1 MILLPTINE
10 VGDSFINFLIT
21 PLSSETINKVHDG
34 LFNAPSPETVDNV
47 NNALFNAPTQYDI
60 TTVNGR
66 LEHFIT
72 DSLVKNFTQLFLHTP
87 NVLAENPTI
96 LILYSFFLKIIFAF
110 TLAGIVYFGIMQI
123 MNKGSK
129 YQTTEYIIKIAQSI
143 VIINIVIMATP
154 MLISVTNKFTVTILS
169 LGGTEADMIQTLTPQ
184 YGLGL
189 IIFTLIFALILI
201 NLIWYYFMRM
211 ISIMFLIATAPIFFF
226 LWLFPKH
233 QNMRQIWIDELL
245 DNLTAPI
252 IHAIIMVIWLGF
264 ESSISKSSH
273 GAIYHIML
281 CIAAGSFMLK
291 APNYV
296 QQWISYGHQTP
307 TPIQMFKE
315 IKYGLS
321 PRKFIGYSRFGR
333 MGGGMMSSFRN
344 RGMGGMRRR

>member
-1 MILLPTINE
+1 MFTVGE
-10 VGDSFINFLIT
+10 VGDAIIDLFIK
-21 PLSSETINKVHDG
+21 P
-34 LFNAPSPETVDNV
+34 PSPETVDKVNGALFDVPTPETIESV
-47 NNALFNAPTQYDI
+47 NNALFNAPTPHDI
-60 TTVNGR
+60 STVNGR

-72 DSLVKNFTQLFLHTP
+72 DSLVQNFAQLFLHTP
-87 NVLAENPTI
+87 NVLLENPTI
-96 LILYSFFLKIIFAF
+96 LVLHSFFLKIIIAF
-110 TLAGIVYFGIMQI
+110 SFAGIVYFGIMQV

-129 YQTTEYIIKIAQSI
+129 YQTNEYIVKIAQSM
-143 VIINIVIMATP
+143 VIINIVIIALLT
-154 MLISVTNKFTVTILS
+154 LIETTNKLTIAILS
-169 LGGTEADMIQTLTPQ
+169 IGGTEAEMIKALTPQ

-211 ISIMFLIATAPIFFF
+211 ISIMFLVATAPIFFF

-245 DNLTAPI
+245 DNLQAPI

-273 GAIYHIML
+273 GGLYHIML
-281 CIAAGSFMLK
+281 CIAAGSFMIQ
-291 APNYV
+291 APSYV
-296 QQWISYGHQTP
+296 QQWISYGHQAP

-321 PRKFIGYSRFGR
+321 PRKLIGYGGFGR
-333 MGGGMMSSFRN
+333 MGGNMFRG
-344 RGMGGMRRR
+344 RGTTRRR